1 MLWDLLYR
9 VLGRDTASSRIHVK
23 ERLRLVLVHDR
34 ANISPTLMNRL
45 KEDLIR
51 VISNY
56 MIIDEEGM
64 EVHLDQDER
73 EVALIASIPVKKIR
87 RDYMERVQ
95 TS

>member
-1 MLWDLLYR
+1 MLWELLSR
-9 VLGRDTASSRIHVK
+9 VLGKHTSNSRIHAK

-34 ANISPTLMNRL
+34 ANISPYLMNRL
-45 KEDLIR
+45 KEDLIQ

-64 EVHLDQDER
+64 DVQLDQDEK
-73 EVALIASIPVKKIR
+73 EVALIASIPIKKIR
-87 RDYMERVQ
+87 RDYLERAQ